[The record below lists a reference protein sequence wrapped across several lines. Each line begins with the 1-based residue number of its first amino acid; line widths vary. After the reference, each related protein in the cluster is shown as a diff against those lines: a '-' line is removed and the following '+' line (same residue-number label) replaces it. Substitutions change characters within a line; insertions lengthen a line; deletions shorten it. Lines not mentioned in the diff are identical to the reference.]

1 MYITQLHF
9 EEMLEWFHN
18 SPYEFLMLFLPS
30 DDPIERKLDDYIIE
44 NQFRIDRLTGQR
56 ITYLSYVKNGIQ
68 KSPKN
73 LSGNTV
79 SINERRLTK
88 RYIGSHINISDEV
101 CDKLNIEQ
109 YKLPALILISR
120 DNTYN
125 LYPISTEAD
134 FDSYFTPISIVTSFL
149 KDYNR
154 IVEVERNISNLLQD
168 NHTLDGEKNIII
180 SKYAERLNKTIFST
194 NGEDILHTI
203 LHHYSSGLIKILN
216 EVKEKANRINVIIES
231 LNRRVEEEE
240 FDVFISSKSEDY
252 KNAFEVYNFLY
263 ENGYKPFLADPV
275 LRQIGTDYY
284 GYLIRRIID
293 KSRFMIVYA
302 SKVDYMNT
310 SYVSA
315 EWNQFLDLLSSG
327 IKYGKLF
334 SIIPPST
341 SAQELP
347 AGLNVRQF
355 FTTNNYKHSL
365 LQYLNHDDLS
375 LNIRNN
381 NILFDNELS

>member
-18 SPYEFLMLFLPS
+18 SPYRFLLLFLPS
-30 DDPIERKLDDYIIE
+30 GDPKERKLDDYIIE

-56 ITYLSYVKNGIQ
+56 IAYLSYLKSGIQ
-68 KSPKN
+68 KNPKN

-101 CDKLNIEQ
+101 CDKLHIEQ

-231 LNRRVEEEE
+231 LNRRVEDE
-240 FDVFISSKSEDY
+240 
-252 KNAFEVYNFLY
+252 
-263 ENGYKPFLADPV
+263 
-275 LRQIGTDYY
+275 
-284 GYLIRRIID
+284 
-293 KSRFMIVYA
+293 
-302 SKVDYMNT
+302 
-310 SYVSA
+310 
-315 EWNQFLDLLSSG
+315 
-327 IKYGKLF
+327 
-334 SIIPPST
+334 
-341 SAQELP
+341 
-347 AGLNVRQF
+347 
-355 FTTNNYKHSL
+355 
-365 LQYLNHDDLS
+365 
-375 LNIRNN
+375 
-381 NILFDNELS
+381 